1 MLVGLVIKNYA
12 LIRELEIH
20 PSPHLNVVTGE
31 TGAGKS
37 IMLGAIGL
45 LLGNRA
51 DGKALW
57 DENEKCIVEGIFD
70 ISSYK
75 LQSAFESANL
85 DYEQQAVI
93 RREISPGGKS
103 RAFINDTPV
112 TLEIMRS
119 IGGRLMD
126 VHSQHETLELGSRV
140 FQLDFIDSYASNL
153 SLKDKYKEAWKS
165 FVVAKTNF
173 ESLQKEAALLKQE
186 SDFVKFQLEELTKAE
201 LQSDEQEKL
210 ESELKVMEHAE
221 EIKIQ
226 LNTIVA
232 HLGQSEF
239 AVSPVLSVVRNML
252 HSISAYSPD
261 YQKLYDRLE
270 SVRLELDDILNEVER
285 EEERVEFDPKRI
297 AKTKDR
303 LSLIYQLMQ
312 KHRMKDVNELLA
324 LQESLQLK
332 FDKTSNLDETLL
344 SAKKILESS
353 GNELKRTAQDLTKSR
368 EKVFS
373 PLCKQVTQSLLDL
386 GIPNAVL
393 KIEHQVVEPTA
404 TGQDYVELLFS
415 ANKGIAP
422 KPLAQVASGGEF
434 SRLMF
439 SIKYVMAA
447 KTALPTL
454 VLDEIDNGISG
465 EIAIQLGKMM
475 KEMATRHQLIT
486 ITHLPQIAA
495 KGDAHYFVYKD
506 NKASKTISLVKQ
518 LLPDERIDEIAK
530 MIAGANPSRLALE
543 NARELM
549 SE

>member
-1 MLVGLVIKNYA
+1 MLIGLVIKNYA
-12 LIRELEIH
+12 LIRELEIQ

-153 SLKDKYKEAWKS
+153 SLKDKYKEVWKN

-232 HLGQSEF
+232 QLGQSEF
-239 AVSPVLSVVRNML
+239 AVSPVLSAVRNML

-270 SVRLELDDILNEVER
+270 SVRLELDDILDEVER
-285 EEERVEFDPKRI
+285 EEERVEFDPKRT

-332 FDKTSNLDETLL
+332 FDKTANLDETLL

-373 PLCKQVTQSLLDL
+373 PLCKQVTQLLLDL

-393 KIEHQVVEPTA
+393 KIEHQVVEPTV

-549 SE
+549 SQ